1 MCLILGSFK
10 NCSNNRQTHIICDVM
25 FKCKWENIGLFRS
38 EENILFAQ
46 ADVQGYG
53 WRASYVLSALP
64 GFIVG
69 ILLATTVKDPFT
81 GYTTAAESR

>member
-1 MCLILGSFK
+1 
-10 NCSNNRQTHIICDVM
+10 M
-25 FKCKWENIGLFRS
+25 FKSVKNIF
-38 EENILFAQ
+38 FVQ

-81 GYTTAAESR
+81 GYTTAAGSRYSQRLWIEAVVVATLKGQECVFRKKLEKQQI

>member
-1 MCLILGSFK
+1 VGTKPF
-10 NCSNNRQTHIICDVM
+10 SNVNTPIFVLL
-25 FKCKWENIGLFRS
+25 K
-38 EENILFAQ
+38 

-64 GFIVG
+64 GFVVG

-81 GYTTAAESR
+81 GYTSASEAR

>member
-1 MCLILGSFK
+1 MK
-10 NCSNNRQTHIICDVM
+10 KM
-25 FKCKWENIGLFRS
+25 FKSVKNIF
-38 EENILFAQ
+38 FVQ

-81 GYTTAAESR
+81 GYTTAAGSRYSQRLWIEAVMSWPHWKAKNAYLERS